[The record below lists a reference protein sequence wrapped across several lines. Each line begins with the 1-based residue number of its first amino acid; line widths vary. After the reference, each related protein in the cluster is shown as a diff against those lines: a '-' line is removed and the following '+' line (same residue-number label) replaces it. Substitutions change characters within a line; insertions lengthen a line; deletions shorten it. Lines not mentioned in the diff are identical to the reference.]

1 MRAMVMTMAKVAVA
15 IMKNERRNNMLV
27 IAAYLISLKIAGV
40 GNFSWLVP
48 IALIIIEFVVD
59 IALHYHKVN
68 KIGSDWHK
76 GMFD

>member
-1 MRAMVMTMAKVAVA
+1 
-15 IMKNERRNNMLV
+15 MLV

-76 GMFD
+76 GMFA

>member
-1 MRAMVMTMAKVAVA
+1 MC
-15 IMKNERRNNMLV
+15 V
-27 IAAYLISLKIAGV
+27 IAFVLIALKIAGV

-48 IALIIIEFVVD
+48 IALIIIDFVGS